1 MSQEKIERWDDV
13 KGNDAPQDKLSVFLD
28 STTDVYAI
36 LQLRR
41 TDETAME
48 RFESLKALHHQGKE
62 PEFDH
67 YEVVYVAPLMPY
79 KDRNMLLEGLYEK
92 FNVDHP
98 ADFRGHSLSVSD
110 IVALKANGMVSFH
123 YVDSIGFQE
132 LPAFM
137 KPENYLKN
145 AEMAMEDDYG
155 MIDGIINNGKAPQ
168 AEESEKKSALE
179 KLKNTNDY
187 DIPKKAA
194 RTPTERNLE

>member
-13 KGNDAPQDKLSVFLD
+13 KGNDAPQDKLTAFLD
-28 STTDVYAI
+28 STTDAYAI

-41 TDETAME
+41 TDETVQE
-48 RFESLKALHHQGKE
+48 RFESLASLHRQGKE

-67 YEVVYVAPLMPY
+67 YEVVYAAPLPPY
-79 KDRNMLLEGLYEK
+79 KDQTMLLESLYEK

-98 ADFRGHSLSVSD
+98 ADFKGHSLSVSD
-110 IVALKANGMVSFH
+110 IVALKTNAVVSFH

-168 AEESEKKSALE
+168 MEETEKKSVLE
-179 KLKNTNDY
+179 QLKNRNEQ
-187 DIPKKAA
+187 DIPKKPA